1 MESFTIHT
9 EQGFNGNEMVF
20 TVGNDTTESKIKFSV
35 NVDNDDYLL
44 KTPYN
49 ADIFKEIL
57 KANKTCESG
66 EIFVYSEGL
75 LVVKFIDNQIES
87 KYYLVRNQN

>member
-1 MESFTIHT
+1 
-9 EQGFNGNEMVF
+9 MVF
-20 TVGNDTTESKIKFSV
+20 TIGNDTTESKINFSV
-35 NVDNDDYLL
+35 SIDKDDFLD
-44 KTPYN
+44 KSPYN